1 MRRFFFPIFKSIWN
15 RREVKFLMAFSFLPL
30 IVPLLTNS
38 PDMETFY
45 VAKSSASLFTFI
57 IVVLQSQYKL
67 VLPTLIFSYIIY
79 LTLRDEFSSGT
90 MFLYKDLR
98 KSVIF
103 NTKVISLC
111 LLYLLYLVVSLLA
124 SVFIFYLFLN
134 TSDQIFSSNP
144 SLFGQEL
151 VSFLAII
158 MLNIVA
164 VFITIAFSMYANRA
178 ATIVMSIFFVLL
190 SVIAPRLQLLQY
202 VFPNGYVNTI
212 STVGI
217 GISIFIALSISLTYI
232 LSSYV
237 IAYRKFIEIEF

>member
-1 MRRFFFPIFKSIWN
+1 M
-15 RREVKFLMAFSFLPL
+15 
-30 IVPLLTNS
+30 
-38 PDMETFY
+38 
-45 VAKSSASLFTFI
+45 AKSSASLFTFI